1 MNLILLGA
9 PGAGKGTVSKLL
21 VEKKGMVQIST
32 GDILRGAIKEG
43 SDLGKKAEGFMTRGE
58 LVPDQLILDIIEEKL
73 SKEKFPNG
81 FILDGFPRTIPQA
94 EGLKKIMSRL
104 SIKINAAV
112 DLIVD
117 ENEIVKRLSSRR
129 TCSNSDCQAIYNVF
143 SKPTKKEGVC
153 DLCGSPVVQRSD
165 ETEEAIKV
173 RLNTYKEKTAPLV
186 DYYKNEGLLK
196 SIDANTGSDKV
207 CESIIST
214 IE

>member
-143 SKPTKKEGVC
+143 SKPTKTEGVC

-165 ETEEAIKV
+165 ETEDAIKV

-196 SIDANTGSDKV
+196 SIDANKGSDKV